1 MKKGN
6 ELTPET
12 IMETGKQLRESLLAV
27 LTPEE
32 RLAGL
37 APEERLAGLA
47 PEERLAGL
55 APEERLAGLTPEEL
69 VALVAQIETYL
80 RQQGKS
86 QSSATKPETN

>member
-27 LTPEE
+27 LTHEE
-32 RLAGL
+32 RV
-37 APEERLAGLA
+37 AGLA

-80 RQQGKS
+80 REQGKS

>member
-37 APEERLAGLA
+37 TA
-47 PEERLAGL
+47 
-55 APEERLAGLTPEEL
+55 EEL
-69 VALVAQIETYL
+69 VTLVAQIETYL
-80 RQQGKS
+80 REQGKS
-86 QSSATKPETN
+86 QSSQTKPETN

>member
-37 APEERLAGLA
+37 APEK
-47 PEERLAGL
+47 
-55 APEERLAGLTPEEL
+55 RLAGLTAEEL
-69 VALVAQIETYL
+69 VTLVAQIETYL
-80 RQQGKS
+80 REQGKS
-86 QSSATKPETN
+86 QSSQTKPETN